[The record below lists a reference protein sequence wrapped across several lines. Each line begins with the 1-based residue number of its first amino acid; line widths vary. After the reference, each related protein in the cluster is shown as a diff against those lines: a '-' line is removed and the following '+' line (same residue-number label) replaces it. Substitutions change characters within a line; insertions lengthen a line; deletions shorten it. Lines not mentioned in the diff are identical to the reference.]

1 MNVSADA
8 HQLWIAGMACGKTA
22 FKTRV
27 LILCLNSV
35 GRQFLHG
42 HSQLMVTN
50 EGIQTT
56 SVKPCYIMLHFNFLF
71 NRLNFKPDYFSAL
84 KKAENCSN

>member
-1 MNVSADA
+1 MKVSADA
-8 HQLWIAGMACGKTA
+8 HQLWIAGMAYGKTA

-27 LILCLNSV
+27 LIWCLNSV

-56 SVKPCYIMLHFNFLF
+56 SVKPCYIMHNFIF
-71 NRLNFKPDYFSAL
+71 NRLNFKPGCFSAL
-84 KKAENCSN
+84 NCHCSN